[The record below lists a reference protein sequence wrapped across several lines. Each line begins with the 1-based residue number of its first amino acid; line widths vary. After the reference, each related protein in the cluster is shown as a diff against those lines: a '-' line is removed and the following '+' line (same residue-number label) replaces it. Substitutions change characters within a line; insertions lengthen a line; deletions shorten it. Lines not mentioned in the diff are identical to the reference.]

1 MIKAFIFDLDGTLV
15 DTLGDIASIMNGF
28 LRSKGWPEHPLGS
41 YRTMVGRGFSNLL
54 RSALPPEASGDM
66 ERLYREA
73 YDLYEAAGSGD
84 SRPYPGA
91 VEALESLA
99 ASGAP
104 LAIVSNKPETIARN
118 MMDDLFP
125 GVRFALVRGGRA
137 GQPIKPDPTGA
148 FEAGAACG
156 AAPRECAFVGDSDV
170 DMRTAQAAGMLPV
183 GAAWG
188 FRGEAELRDAGA
200 VVIAASMAD
209 IPPLLCAS
217 F

>member
-1 MIKAFIFDLDGTLV
+1 
-15 DTLGDIASIMNGF
+15 
-28 LRSKGWPEHPLGS
+28 
-41 YRTMVGRGFSNLL
+41 
-54 RSALPPEASGDM
+54 ALPPEASGDM

-209 IPPLLCAS
+209 IPPLLGSS